1 MTFAAIVREPID
13 PAHVLT
19 LIGADQDGAS
29 LLFLGVVRD
38 HNDGRSVGGVR
49 YDTYEEM
56 AAEVLSEI
64 VDEAARSAGTHRIA
78 AVHRVGELEVGEVSV
93 AIAVS
98 SPHRAQAYD
107 ASRYIIEEIKKRL
120 PVWKKERYS
129 DGVEEWVEAGS
140 RCGSG
145 ASGGRV
151 MIDQFGRR
159 VEYVRVSV
167 TDKCNLRCVYCM
179 PLDGLDWLKR
189 ESLLSYEEIASV
201 LRTMA
206 GMGLEKVRITGGEP
220 LVRKDL
226 PRLVG
231 MVAEIPGIVDI
242 SLSTNAVLLADQAQA
257 LRDAGVRRVNV
268 SLDSLQEERVDA
280 IARRPGSFGR
290 IMEGLEAAEAVG
302 FDPIKINVV
311 LIGGQNDDEIEDFA
325 LITRNRPWHVRFIEL
340 MPTGSNL
347 DLSANNFV
355 SCQEAL
361 ARIRRMGS
369 IEPVDGPAG
378 NGPATYFRFP
388 GAAGTV
394 GVITPMSHNYC
405 DRCNRMR
412 LTADGQLRPCLFG
425 SIQTNLRDPLRAG
438 ADLVPLIEE
447 TLRIK
452 PERHYLIQ
460 GSDEGSGG
468 LVALS
473 QTGG

>member
-1 MTFAAIVREPID
+1 
-13 PAHVLT
+13 
-19 LIGADQDGAS
+19 
-29 LLFLGVVRD
+29 
-38 HNDGRSVGGVR
+38 
-49 YDTYEEM
+49 
-56 AAEVLSEI
+56 
-64 VDEAARSAGTHRIA
+64 
-78 AVHRVGELEVGEVSV
+78 
-93 AIAVS
+93 
-98 SPHRAQAYD
+98 
-107 ASRYIIEEIKKRL
+107 
-120 PVWKKERYS
+120 
-129 DGVEEWVEAGS
+129 
-140 RCGSG
+140 
-145 ASGGRV
+145 

-201 LRTMA
+201 LRTLA

-257 LRDAGVRRVNV
+257 LRDAGIQRVNV

-325 LITRNRPWHVRFIEL
+325 LISRNRPWHVRFIEL

-347 DLSANNFV
+347 DLSADNFV

-438 ADLVPLIEE
+438 ANLVPLIEE